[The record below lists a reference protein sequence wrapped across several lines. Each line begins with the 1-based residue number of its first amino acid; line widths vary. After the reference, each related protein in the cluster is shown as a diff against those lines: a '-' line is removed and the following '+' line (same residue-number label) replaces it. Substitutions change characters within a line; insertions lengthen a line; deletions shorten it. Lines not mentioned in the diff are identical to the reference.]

1 MRRLIATL
9 LLSLLVASCGSLPMT
24 QTPPEPTLAQRWAS
38 ALNECDLDVLVKL
51 YHTDA
56 LFWPTTSRAL
66 ATRPEDVR
74 RYYDAACRMGRNIGF
89 KVQVAS
95 ESVRVFG
102 ETVVSAGEARF
113 SFRGADGQMQTGA
126 GRFTVAGRRFDGTW
140 LIIEHHSSAMP
151 AAPSR

>member
-1 MRRLIATL
+1 MRRLVATL
-9 LLSLLVASCGSLPMT
+9 LVSLLVASCGSLTTT

-38 ALNECDLDVLVKL
+38 ALNECDVDALVKL
-51 YHTDA
+51 YHAQA

-74 RYYDAACRMGRNIGF
+74 RYYEAACRTGRIIGF

-102 ETVVSAGEARF
+102 ETVVSAGEASF
-113 SFRGADGQMQTGA
+113 SFRGTGGQTQTAA
-126 GRFTVAGRRFDGTW
+126 GRFTFSGRKFDGTW

-151 AAPSR
+151 VAPSR